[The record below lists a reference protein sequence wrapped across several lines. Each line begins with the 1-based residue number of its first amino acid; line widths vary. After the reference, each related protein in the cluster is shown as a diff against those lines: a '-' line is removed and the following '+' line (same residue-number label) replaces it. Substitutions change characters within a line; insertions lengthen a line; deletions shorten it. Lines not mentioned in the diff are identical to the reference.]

1 MRLASGLLCVLVSAV
16 SAQSGSDGPSSHH
29 VQRRDAKPQS
39 NYTGVIGTKLQAFPT
54 WFVSAGSD
62 VTIHCKAHTDEK
74 KYGDKVYL
82 HLAWTDMRPGNR
94 TKKIVASRPASA
106 GITYELN
113 PVTHEH
119 QGVYTCD
126 DNGSLP
132 EVYVLDWHSML
143 WVEDAPPKASM
154 DVLSHNRSQ
163 FFSNEAF
170 TLGCQLPDDNAPVED
185 DEVGLL
191 LVAFN
196 DWTGTVT
203 ECPGQVS
210 SDHRLSSTITPVY
223 LDSYSLYWCENPAG
237 DRSNSLNVSI
247 ASVTVLE
254 SPPLPVME
262 GEDVM
267 LRCFQRDRKTK
278 EISSSFHASYYK
290 NSRLIDNRFGR
301 GPFDQEGNF
310 TLRAVTKADE
320 GVYTCKMPEAGG
332 SFESWLSVKAR
343 PVEE

>member
-1 MRLASGLLCVLVSAV
+1 MRLASVLLCVLFSFVSAK
-16 SAQSGSDGPSSHH
+16 STLDGSSSHH
-29 VQRRDAKPQS
+29 VQRRDTKPKS
-39 NYTGVIGTKLQAFPT
+39 LYAGFLLTKLQVFPT
-54 WFVSAGSD
+54 WFVSAGD
-62 VTIHCKAHTDEK
+62 NVTINCIALNDKM
-74 KYGDKVYL
+74 KYGDKVL
-82 HLAWTDMRPGNR
+82 RLTWTNMRLGNR
-94 TKKIVASRPASA
+94 TKKVLVSQPASA
-106 GITYELN
+106 GIAYELN

-132 EVYVLDWHSML
+132 EVVVHDWHSML

-154 DVLSHNRSQ
+154 EVMSHNRIQ

-170 TLGCQLPDDNAPVED
+170 TLGCQLPNDNAQWKMMR
-185 DEVGLL
+185 
-191 LVAFN
+191 FS
-196 DWTGTVT
+196 DWRGTVT

-223 LDSYSLYWCENPAG
+223 LDSYILYWCENPAG

-247 ASVTVLE
+247 ASVATVVLE

-267 LRCFQRDRKTK
+267 LRCFLRDKKTK
-278 EISSSFHASYYK
+278 EIRFNLHTSYDK
-290 NSRLIDNRFGR
+290 NNRLIDNRLGR
-301 GPFDQEGNF
+301 GPFEQEGNF
-310 TLRAVTKADE
+310 TLKAVTKADE
-320 GVYTCKMPEAGG
+320 GVYNCEMPGG
-332 SFESWLSVKAR
+332 GNSHASWLSVKAR

>member
-1 MRLASGLLCVLVSAV
+1 MRLASGLLCVLVSAMCSV
-16 SAQSGSDGPSSHH
+16 GTQSP
-29 VQRRDAKPQS
+29 KS

-170 TLGCQLPDDNAPVED
+170 TLGCQLPDDNAPWKMMR
-185 DEVGLL
+185 
-191 LVAFN
+191 FN
-196 DWTGTVT
+196 DWTGAVT

-223 LDSYSLYWCENPAG
+223 LDSYILYWCENPAG

-278 EISSSFHASYYK
+278 EISSSFHTSYYK